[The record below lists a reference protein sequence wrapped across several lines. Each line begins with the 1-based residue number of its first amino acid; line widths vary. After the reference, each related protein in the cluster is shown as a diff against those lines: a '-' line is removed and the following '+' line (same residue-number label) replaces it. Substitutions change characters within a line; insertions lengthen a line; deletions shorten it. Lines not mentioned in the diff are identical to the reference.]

1 MELSNSSKEPGA
13 IPDNTLSK
21 DNLKNKVMYL
31 SIGAAVITIALKF
44 TAYFLTG
51 SVGLLSDA
59 MESMVNLVGA
69 SAALI
74 AIIIA
79 ARPADSNHH
88 YGHTKVEYFS
98 SGLEGGL
105 ILVAAVA
112 IIWTSIDRL
121 LHPSG
126 LESVGF
132 GLGISLAATVVN
144 FVVARVLLKVARR
157 EDSIVLEAD
166 GKHLMTDVFTS
177 VGVVLGVIMVAITGW
192 LWLDAVVALA
202 VALNI
207 ILEGSKLVKRSLDGL
222 SDMALPA
229 EEEARIRAAIE
240 RAIAPAKKDGLT
252 FHGLRTRKSGSLRFI
267 DLHLLTPGEW
277 TVRQSHEYT
286 VDIEAEIKAQFK
298 EVETTIHV
306 EPVDDPRAYGD
317 NWEDR
322 DRDRNRKEPQPL

>member
-1 MELSNSSKEPGA
+1 MELPDSAIEPTTEPNSPARK
-13 IPDNTLSK
+13 T
-21 DNLKNKVMYL
+21 NLKNRVMYL
-31 SIGAAVITIALKF
+31 SIGAAVTTIALKF
-44 TAYFLTG
+44 GAYFLTG

-74 AIIIA
+74 AITIA
-79 ARPADSNHH
+79 VRPADKTHH

-112 IIWTSIDRL
+112 IIYTSIDRL
-121 LHPSG
+121 LHPTG

-132 GLGISLAATVVN
+132 GLAVSLAATLVN
-144 FVVARVLLKVARR
+144 FVVARVLLRVGRQ
-157 EDSIVLEAD
+157 EDSIALEAD

-192 LWLDAVVALA
+192 LWLDAVVAMA

-207 ILEGSKLVKRSLDGL
+207 IFEGGKLVKRSLQGL
-222 SDMALPA
+222 SDKALPM
-229 EEEARIRAAIE
+229 EEEAQIRAAIE
-240 RAIAPAKKDGLT
+240 SIIAPAKKDGLT
-252 FHGLRTRKSGSLRFI
+252 YHGLRTRKSGSLRFI

-286 VDIEAEIKAQFK
+286 VAIEAAIKKSFK
-298 EVETTIHV
+298 EVETSIHV

-322 DRDRNRKEPQPL
+322 TR

>member
-1 MELSNSSKEPGA
+1 MELPDSSQGPIAKSTGTA
-13 IPDNTLSK
+13 SRTRVK
-21 DNLKNKVMYL
+21 TRVMYL
-31 SIGAAVITIALKF
+31 SIAAAVATIALKF
-44 TAYFLTG
+44 GAYFLTG

-69 SAALI
+69 TAALI

-79 ARPADSNHH
+79 ARPADKTHH

-105 ILVAAVA
+105 ILAAAVA
-112 IIWTSIDRL
+112 IIWTALDRL

-132 GLGISLAATVVN
+132 GLGVSLAATLIN
-144 FVVARVLLKVARR
+144 FIVARVLLKVARQ
-157 EDSIVLEAD
+157 EDSIALEAD

-177 VGVVLGVIMVAITGW
+177 IGVVLGVIMVALTGW

-207 ILEGSKLVKRSLDGL
+207 ILEGSKLVKRSLEGL
-222 SDMALPA
+222 SDKALP
-229 EEEARIRAAIE
+229 EKEEAQIRGAIE
-240 RAIAPAKKDGLT
+240 SILTPAKKDGLT
-252 FHGLRTRKSGSLRFI
+252 YHGLRTRKSGSLCFI

-286 VDIEAEIKAQFK
+286 VAIESEIKK
-298 EVETTIHV
+298 HLREVETTIHV
-306 EPVDDPRAYGD
+306 EPLDDPRAYGD
-317 NWEDR
+317 TWEDASR
-322 DRDRNRKEPQPL
+322 T

>member
-1 MELSNSSKEPGA
+1 MELPDSSQGPIAKSTGTA
-13 IPDNTLSK
+13 SRTRVK
-21 DNLKNKVMYL
+21 TRVMYL
-31 SIGAAVITIALKF
+31 SIGAAVATIALKF
-44 TAYFLTG
+44 GAYFLTG

-69 SAALI
+69 TAALI

-79 ARPADSNHH
+79 ARPADKTHH

-105 ILVAAVA
+105 ILAAAVA
-112 IIWTSIDRL
+112 IIWTALDRL

-132 GLGISLAATVVN
+132 GLGVSLAATLIN
-144 FVVARVLLKVARR
+144 FIVARVLLKVARQ
-157 EDSIVLEAD
+157 EDSIALEAD

-177 VGVVLGVIMVAITGW
+177 IGVVLGVIMVALTGW

-207 ILEGSKLVKRSLDGL
+207 ILEGSKLVKRSLEGL
-222 SDMALPA
+222 SDKALP
-229 EEEARIRAAIE
+229 EKEEAQIRGAIE
-240 RAIAPAKKDGLT
+240 SILTPAKKDGLT
-252 FHGLRTRKSGSLRFI
+252 YHGLRTRKSGSLCFI

-286 VDIEAEIKAQFK
+286 VAIESEIKK
-298 EVETTIHV
+298 HLREVETTIHV
-306 EPVDDPRAYGD
+306 EPLDDPRAYGD
-317 NWEDR
+317 TWEDASR
-322 DRDRNRKEPQPL
+322 A

>member
-1 MELSNSSKEPGA
+1 MELPDSSQGPIAKSTGTA
-13 IPDNTLSK
+13 SRTRVK
-21 DNLKNKVMYL
+21 TRVMYL
-31 SIGAAVITIALKF
+31 SIAAAVATIALKF
-44 TAYFLTG
+44 GAYFLTG

-69 SAALI
+69 TAALI

-79 ARPADSNHH
+79 ARPADKTHH

-105 ILVAAVA
+105 ILAAAVA
-112 IIWTSIDRL
+112 IIWTALDRL

-132 GLGISLAATVVN
+132 GLGVSLAATLIN
-144 FVVARVLLKVARR
+144 FIVARVLLKVARQ
-157 EDSIVLEAD
+157 EDSIALEAD

-177 VGVVLGVIMVAITGW
+177 IGVVLGVIMVALTGW

-207 ILEGSKLVKRSLDGL
+207 ILEGSKLVKRSLEGL
-222 SDMALPA
+222 SDKALP
-229 EEEARIRAAIE
+229 EKEEAQIRGAIE
-240 RAIAPAKKDGLT
+240 SILTPAKKDGLT
-252 FHGLRTRKSGSLRFI
+252 YHGLRTRKSGSLCFI

-286 VDIEAEIKAQFK
+286 VAIESEIKK
-298 EVETTIHV
+298 HLREVETTIHV
-306 EPVDDPRAYGD
+306 EPLDDPRAYGD
-317 NWEDR
+317 TWEDASR
-322 DRDRNRKEPQPL
+322 A